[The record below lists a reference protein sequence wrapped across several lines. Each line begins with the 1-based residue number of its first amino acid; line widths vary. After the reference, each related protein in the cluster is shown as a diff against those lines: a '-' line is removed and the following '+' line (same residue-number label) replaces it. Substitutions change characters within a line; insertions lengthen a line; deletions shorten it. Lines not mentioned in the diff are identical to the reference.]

1 MAPCKRLDRRP
12 SLIQLMVFGGVPW
25 DAPGIRAVWLNMKPA
40 DALMISACT
49 LVNAL
54 GRGTGACFDALEQ
67 ARGGLRPC
75 DFDDADL
82 DTWIG
87 RVDGLEDEPVAA
99 ELASFD
105 CRNNRLAQL
114 GLQQDAFAER
124 VAEAAARYGAERIG
138 VFIGTSTSGV
148 LEAELAYRRRDP
160 ISGALPAEFSYLGT
174 QNIMSVAEF
183 TRRFLALEGLVMS
196 ISTAC
201 SSSAKVFA
209 SAYRHIK
216 AGLCDAVVVGGVD
229 SLCFSTL
236 YGFSS
241 LGLVSDRPCQ
251 PWDVARSGMNVGEGA
266 GFALLEKKDNGATGV
281 ALLGYGESSDA
292 YHMSSPHPDGTGAAE
307 AMKMALQR
315 AAVEA
320 GAIDYVNLHGT
331 GTRAND
337 ESEDRAVIRIFG
349 DATPCSATKGW
360 TGHTLGAA
368 GITEALFCVG
378 SIQRGFIPGTLN
390 SERLDPA
397 LSARVLLDNQPA
409 TVTRVLSNSFG
420 FGGSNCSL
428 VLGAVS

>member
-1 MAPCKRLDRRP
+1 M
-12 SLIQLMVFGGVPW
+12 M
-25 DAPGIRAVWLNMKPA
+25 PA
-40 DALMISACT
+40 DALLISAST

-54 GRGTGACFDALEQ
+54 GRGSRACFDALEA
-67 ARGGLRPC
+67 ARGGLRRC

-87 RVDGLEDEPVAA
+87 RVDGLEDEPVVD
-99 ELASFD
+99 ELADFD

-114 GLQQDAFAER
+114 GLRQDDFVER
-124 VAEAAARYGAERIG
+124 AAQARDRYGAARVG

-148 LEAELAYRRRDP
+148 LQAELAYRHRDP
-160 ISGALPAEFSYLGT
+160 VSGALPADFSYFGT
-174 QNIMSVAEF
+174 QNAMSVAEF
-183 TRRFLALEGLVMS
+183 TRRFLSLQGPVMS
-196 ISTAC
+196 VSTAC

-216 AGLCDAVVVGGVD
+216 AGLCDAAVVGGAD

-241 LGLVSDRPCQ
+241 LGLVSDRPCR
-251 PWDVARSGMNVGEGA
+251 PWDAERHGMNIGEGA
-266 GFALLEKKDNGATGV
+266 GFALLEKMDDGASGV

-292 YHMSSPHPDGTGAAE
+292 YHMSSPHPEGAGAAT
-307 AMKMALQR
+307 AMKTALER
-315 AAVEA
+315 AGLTAD
-320 GAIDYVNLHGT
+320 AIDYINLHGT

-337 ESEDRAVIRIFG
+337 ESEDRAVMQVFG
-349 DATPCSATKGW
+349 SGTTCSATKGF

-368 GITEALFCVG
+368 GITETLFALG
-378 SIQRGFIPGTLN
+378 SIERGFIPGTLN
-390 SERLDPA
+390 SQRLDPE
-397 LSARVLLDNQPA
+397 LSAAVLLENRAVP
-409 TVTRVLSNSFG
+409 VTRVLSNSFG

>member
-1 MAPCKRLDRRP
+1 M
-12 SLIQLMVFGGVPW
+12 M
-25 DAPGIRAVWLNMKPA
+25 PA
-40 DALMISACT
+40 DALLISAST

-54 GRGTGACFDALEQ
+54 GRGSRACFDALEA
-67 ARGGLRPC
+67 ARGGLRRC

-87 RVDGLEDEPVAA
+87 RVDGLEDEPVVD
-99 ELASFD
+99 ELAGFD

-114 GLQQDAFAER
+114 GLRQDDFVER
-124 VAEAAARYGAERIG
+124 AAQARDRYGAARVG

-148 LEAELAYRRRDP
+148 LQAELAYRHRDP
-160 ISGALPAEFSYLGT
+160 VSGALPADFSYFGT
-174 QNIMSVAEF
+174 QNAMSVAEF
-183 TRRFLALEGLVMS
+183 TRRFLSLQGPVMS
-196 ISTAC
+196 VSTAC

-216 AGLCDAVVVGGVD
+216 AGLCDAAVVGGAD

-241 LGLVSDRPCQ
+241 LGLVSDRPCR
-251 PWDVARSGMNVGEGA
+251 PWDAERHGMNIGEGA
-266 GFALLEKKDNGATGV
+266 GFALLEKMEDGASGV

-292 YHMSSPHPDGTGAAE
+292 YHMSSPHPEGAGAAA
-307 AMKMALQR
+307 AMKTALER
-315 AAVEA
+315 A
-320 GAIDYVNLHGT
+320 GLTPDAIDYINLHGT

-337 ESEDRAVIRIFG
+337 ESEDRAVMQVFG
-349 DATPCSATKGW
+349 SGTTCSATKGF

-368 GITEALFCVG
+368 GITETLFALG
-378 SIQRGFIPGTLN
+378 SIERGFIPGTLN
-390 SERLDPA
+390 SQRLDPE
-397 LSARVLLDNQPA
+397 LSAAVLLENRVVP
-409 TVTRVLSNSFG
+409 VTRVLSNSFG

>member
-1 MAPCKRLDRRP
+1 M
-12 SLIQLMVFGGVPW
+12 S
-25 DAPGIRAVWLNMKPA
+25 A
-40 DALMISACT
+40 DALIISACS

-54 GRGTGACFDALEQ
+54 GRGTRACFDALEE

-87 RVDGLEDEPVAA
+87 RVEGLEDEPLTG

-105 CRNNRLAQL
+105 CRNNRLARL
-114 GLQQDAFAER
+114 GLLEDAFAQR
-124 VAEAAARYGAERIG
+124 VAEARVRHGAARIG

-148 LEAELAYRRRDP
+148 LQAELAYRHRDP
-160 ISGALPAEFSYLGT
+160 VSGALPRDFSYFGT
-174 QNIMSVAEF
+174 QNAMSVAEF
-183 TRRFLALEGLVMS
+183 TRRFLALEGPVMS
-196 ISTAC
+196 VSTAC

-209 SAYRHIK
+209 SAYRQIK
-216 AGLCDAVVVGGVD
+216 AGFCDAAVVGGVD

-251 PWDVARSGMNVGEGA
+251 PWDAERRGMNIGEGA
-266 GFALLEKKDNGATGV
+266 GFALLEKRGAGAAGV

-292 YHMSSPHPDGTGAAE
+292 YHMSSPHPEGAGAAA
-307 AMKMALQR
+307 AMQ
-315 AAVEA
+315 AAMQSA
-320 GAIDYVNLHGT
+320 GVSAADIDYINLHGT

-337 ESEDRAVIRIFG
+337 ESEDRAVMQVFG
-349 DATPCSATKGW
+349 AATPCSATKGW

-368 GITEALFCVG
+368 GITEALFAIG
-378 SIQRGFIPGTLN
+378 SIERGFIPGTLN
-390 SERLDPA
+390 STRLDPA
-397 LSARVLLDNQPA
+397 LSAAVVLRNRGAP
-409 TVTRVLSNSFG
+409 VRRVLSNSFG

-428 VLGAVS
+428 VLGTVS

>member
-1 MAPCKRLDRRP
+1 M
-12 SLIQLMVFGGVPW
+12 
-25 DAPGIRAVWLNMKPA
+25 PA
-40 DALMISACT
+40 DALIISACT

-54 GRGTGACFDALEQ
+54 GRGTRACFDSLEE
-67 ARGGLRPC
+67 ARGGLRTC
-75 DFDDADL
+75 DFDDADI

-99 ELASFD
+99 GLDSFD

-114 GLQQDAFAER
+114 GLRQDAFAER
-124 VAEAAARYGAERIG
+124 VAEVRGRHGAARIG

-148 LEAELAYRRRDP
+148 LQAELAYRRRDP
-160 ISGALPAEFSYLGT
+160 ATGALPADFSYFGT
-174 QNIMSVAEF
+174 QNAMASAEF
-183 TRRFLALEGLVMS
+183 TRRYLSLEGPVMAV
-196 ISTAC
+196 STAC

-209 SAYRHIK
+209 SAYRHIE
-216 AGLCDAVVVGGVD
+216 AGLCDAAVVGGVD

-241 LGLVSDRPCQ
+241 LGLVSDRPCR
-251 PWDVARSGMNVGEGA
+251 PWDAERSGMNIGEGA
-266 GFALLEKKDNGATGV
+266 GFALLERMDGGAAGV

-292 YHMSSPHPDGTGAAE
+292 YHMSSPHPEGAGAAA
-307 AMKMALQR
+307 AMKSALAMAGVT
-315 AAVEA
+315 AD
-320 GAIDYVNLHGT
+320 AIDYINLHGT

-337 ESEDRAVIRIFG
+337 ESEDRAVMKVFG
-349 DATPCSATKGW
+349 GGTPCSATKGW

-368 GITEALFCVG
+368 GITEILFALG
-378 SIQRGFIPGTLN
+378 SIERGFIPGTLN

-397 LSARVLLDNQPA
+397 LSAGVLLRNRVAP
-409 TVTRVLSNSFG
+409 VSHVLSNSFG